1 MHQVLR
7 LFATCLTVVV
17 LAYLAGTLS
26 AQQGPPPI
34 RQVALTEKQ
43 VEGFIAAHKD
53 MVEAFD
59 KLQNEKSE
67 KVVMGQLDKVAKKF
81 GFKDHADY
89 DIVVTNI
96 TNIMFGIDPQT
107 KAFTDPPTVAK
118 RDLEAA
124 MNDKS
129 LPEADRKRLV
139 EDLTEQAK
147 MVQPVMHPGNI
158 DLVKKYYEKIEPL
171 LQ

>member
-7 LFATCLTVVV
+7 VSAAAVAAVV
-17 LAYLAGTLS
+17 LACLAGIAS
-26 AQQGPPPI
+26 AQTPPPLKQI
-34 RQVALTEKQ
+34 PLTEKQ
-43 VEGFIAAHKD
+43 IQGFIAAHKD
-53 MVEAFD
+53 MVETFD

-67 KVVMGQLDKVAKKF
+67 QVVLGQLDKIAKKY
-81 GFKDHADY
+81 GFKDHAEY
-89 DIVVTNI
+89 DTVVTNI
-96 TNIMFGIDPQT
+96 TLVMFGIDPQT

-118 RDLEAA
+118 KDLEAA

-129 LPEADRKRLV
+129 LPEKDRQRLV

-147 MVQPVMHPGNI
+147 MVQPIMHPGNI
-158 DLVKKYYEKIEPL
+158 ELVKKYYDQIEPL